1 MEMLQMGANSKGF
14 QVRTTAS
21 KASIIT
27 LIRLWYGLNDFDWIN
42 TPTTAA
48 RQVLLNNAEI
58 QHRIMEE
65 LPMLAAFDGFKQAR
79 GRRLS
84 DEDVSPSLLSTS
96 QAVCVD
102 CDRLTHTT

>member
-1 MEMLQMGANSKGF
+1 MIDISP
-14 QVRTTAS
+14 V
-21 KASIIT
+21 
-27 LIRLWYGLNDFDWIN
+27 
-42 TPTTAA
+42 

-84 DEDVSPSLLSTS
+84 DEDVSRRGWVLCLDAFRLL
-96 QAVCVD
+96 
-102 CDRLTHTT
+102 